1 MFVGVFCFLRGF
13 SPGPH
18 MHAGTDRNMFP
29 KFLGR
34 ESEASRKGIGRKN
47 SRCEQAPV
55 LGGFFADP
63 ATHRNIPKIY
73 EAHFML
79 RANFSSVS
87 AHVHAHEL
95 FQIQIQSD
103 PDLDSDSDLD
113 PDSDS
118 HSDSASVSVHVQFQF
133 MLRAMLQPCC
143 GPQHGSQHGS
153 C

>member
-1 MFVGVFCFLRGF
+1 
-13 SPGPH
+13 

-73 EAHFML
+73 EADFML
-79 RANFSSVS
+79 RAMFSSVS

-103 PDLDSDSDLD
+103 SDPDLDSDSDLD

-118 HSDSASVSVHVQFQF
+118 HSHSD
-133 MLRAMLQPCC
+133 
-143 GPQHGSQHGS
+143 
-153 C
+153 